1 MKPGDVIPQLALHF
15 ALLSLI
21 AVGGAP
27 TIMPEMHRWLVD
39 QKGWLTSA
47 EFANFFAIAQAA
59 PGPNILIVSLI
70 GWKLAGLAGALV
82 ATLAAC
88 LPSGALAYGVGQIW
102 HRFRGAPW
110 RAAVQAGLAPLTIG
124 LILATGYILARP
136 DDAGIGSLAIT
147 AGTVVLVMLTRLH
160 PLCVLALAGAVGATG
175 WL

>member
-1 MKPGDVIPQLALHF
+1 MKPGDVLPQLALHF

-27 TIMPEMHRWLVD
+27 TIMPEMHRWLVE
-39 QKGWLTSA
+39 QEGWLTSA
-47 EFANFFAIAQAA
+47 EFANFFAIAQVA
-59 PGPNILIVSLI
+59 PGPNILIVSLV
-70 GWKLAGLAGALV
+70 GWKLAGLTGALV

-88 LPSGALAYGVGQIW
+88 LPSGALAYGVGQVW

-110 RAAVQAGLAPLTIG
+110 RAAVQTGLAPLTVG
-124 LILATGYILARP
+124 LILATGYILARAA
-136 DDAGIGSLAIT
+136 DQGIGSLAIA

-160 PLCVLALAGAVGATG
+160 PLCVLAGAGVLGAMG

>member
-1 MKPGDVIPQLALHF
+1 MKPGDVLPQLALHF

-27 TIMPEMHRWLVD
+27 TIMPEMHRWLVE
-39 QKGWLTSA
+39 QEGWMTSA

-70 GWKLAGLAGALV
+70 GWKLAGLPGALV
-82 ATLAAC
+82 STLAAC
-88 LPSGALAYGVGQIW
+88 LPSGALAYGLGQVW

-110 RAAVQAGLAPLTIG
+110 RAAVQTGLAPLTVG

-136 DDAGIGSLAIT
+136 ADQGIGSVAIT
-147 AGTVVLVMLTRLH
+147 TGTVALVMLTRLH
-160 PLCVLALAGAVGATG
+160 PLCVLALAGVIGALG
-175 WL
+175 VL